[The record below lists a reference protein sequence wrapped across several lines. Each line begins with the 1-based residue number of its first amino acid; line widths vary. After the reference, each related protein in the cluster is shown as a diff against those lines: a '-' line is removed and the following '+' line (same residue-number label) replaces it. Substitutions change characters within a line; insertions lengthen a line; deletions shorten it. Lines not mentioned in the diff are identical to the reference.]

1 MGEETSEPAQLVVA
15 LILVI
20 GLAYI
25 LSKALISNT
34 GSTKKIVDNT
44 TPSISKLYDQYVLK
58 NGVYI
63 HISLT
68 KTNTPYV
75 LPLKNHVTRKYI
87 PGDRLKPTLEKSK
100 IEFDTPSQVYFVL
113 PDGTKKQ
120 LKCTT
125 GDLGKDTTSVFCY
138 LKTEI
143 YGVSIDIFGNY
154 FAQNN
159 EIDGTIMI
167 TLRKD

>member
-34 GSTKKIVDNT
+34 GNTKKIVNNA

-58 NGVYI
+58 NGIYI
-63 HISLT
+63 HISVT

-75 LPLKNHVTRKYI
+75 LLLKKYVTGKYI
-87 PGDRLKPTLEKSK
+87 PGKRLKPTLEDSK
-100 IEFDTPSQVYFVL
+100 IEFDTPTKVYFTL
-113 PDGTKKQ
+113 PNGTKKQ
-120 LKCTT
+120 LTCTS
-125 GDLGKDTTSVFCY
+125 GDLGKNTSAVFCY

-143 YGVSIDIFGNY
+143 YGVNVDVFGNY
-154 FAQNN
+154 FVQNS
-159 EIDGTIMI
+159 EIDGSIRI
-167 TLRKD
+167 AIRKS